1 VEISRDKRNC
11 DGDEEEERKRGT
23 GETKK
28 RRANKE
34 IAFLVVQVSERLTRD
49 YRALYRK
56 YKGDRAYKDRLD
68 EILALNSVDR
78 EPCKRGA
85 TN

>member
-1 VEISRDKRNC
+1 MERN
-11 DGDEEEERKRGT
+11 GRGREKTGGRGRPRKDEPT
-23 GETKK
+23 
-28 RRANKE
+28 KE
-34 IAFLVVQVSERLTRD
+34 IAFLVQVSERLTHD
-49 YRALYRK
+49 YQALYRK

-68 EILALNSVDR
+68 EILALNSVDH